1 MCHNGVLYVA
11 IDTNVKTKTNVP
23 FQICKMLLNLED
35 LQLKVGDDSFIL
47 RRFERTD
54 WKQIGKLFIY
64 KIVAVELGGCDD
76 LVCFVHRVSV
86 C

>member
-1 MCHNGVLYVA
+1 
-11 IDTNVKTKTNVP
+11 
-23 FQICKMLLNLED
+23 MLLNLED
-35 LQLKVGDDSFIL
+35 LQLKIGDDSFIL

-64 KIVAVELGGCDD
+64 KIVADVELGKCDD
-76 LVCFVHRVSV
+76 LVCFVHRFSV